1 MVNDKAI
8 RKRMID
14 CDINNTKLA
23 EMCDVSTSAISNVL
37 NHKSGLSFS
46 MAEKIQKALEIP
58 DEEFA
63 HYFMAG

>member
-14 CDINNTKLA
+14 RELNNTRLA
-23 EMCDVSTSAISNVL
+23 EMCGVSTAAISNVL
-37 NHKSGLSFS
+37 NHRSGISFS
-46 MAEKIQKALEIP
+46 MAEKMQKALEIP